1 MSIAIIGSMNIKKAV
16 VLSVASLMF
25 ICGCDNGSKDSSD
38 VGGMPITGG
47 EVTDVTFVAG
57 GGMITV
63 EKKQVEHSCVL
74 KTGGE
79 ERTVIF
85 SANIE
90 YPMHFGIPKQEYQNL
105 KSLVDEMFNNGTNF
119 EISAENVFS
128 NLVESVRHL
137 STNEASKA
145 NRNYSM
151 RADGKI
157 VFTDERYF
165 SYKLEISGGE
175 GDDLRTYDRKLG
187 RTIILTEL
195 ISTNDFGVVCKQIRE
210 YVNFALGSL
219 FSVKDEKAFDQTI
232 EKILH
237 TKLSEFIIDQYG
249 LIFYFKH
256 NEWHLGLNMEVR
268 VSWDSIKDVLI
279 DKSVV
284 PTGKF
289 NENAVYIIDE
299 NDPEWWKFPIEKY
312 EYGDGTPPEFLWKGT
327 NYPYASIGHSLE
339 IPSQGNIPK
348 EKYDL
353 FHSTLGAF
361 ITHGKKPYE
370 TIKKAVYR
378 ETVKFWFKHIE
389 ENKKNPKNAYG
400 IYMLN
405 AHIPYRGPE
414 YVSYCLS
421 EQDGPPSGTV
431 YSNFVWNWRTMRQLK
446 LEEIIDMN
454 KRRQL
459 WEMIRKDLS
468 KDNADFVWPDWAKKW
483 PTDMTNFW
491 LDGKGVYWEYWA
503 GEVFAGYNGQITIFL
518 SWEELKPIIR
528 MDFTV
533 PTK

>member
-1 MSIAIIGSMNIKKAV
+1 
-16 VLSVASLMF
+16 
-25 ICGCDNGSKDSSD
+25 
-38 VGGMPITGG
+38 
-47 EVTDVTFVAG
+47 
-57 GGMITV
+57 
-63 EKKQVEHSCVL
+63 
-74 KTGGE
+74 
-79 ERTVIF
+79 
-85 SANIE
+85 
-90 YPMHFGIPKQEYQNL
+90 
-105 KSLVDEMFNNGTNF
+105 
-119 EISAENVFS
+119 
-128 NLVESVRHL
+128 
-137 STNEASKA
+137 
-145 NRNYSM
+145 
-151 RADGKI
+151 
-157 VFTDERYF
+157 
-165 SYKLEISGGE
+165 
-175 GDDLRTYDRKLG
+175 
-187 RTIILTEL
+187 
-195 ISTNDFGVVCKQIRE
+195 
-210 YVNFALGSL
+210 
-219 FSVKDEKAFDQTI
+219 
-232 EKILH
+232 
-237 TKLSEFIIDQYG
+237 
-249 LIFYFKH
+249 
-256 NEWHLGLNMEVR
+256 
-268 VSWDSIKDVLI
+268 
-279 DKSVV
+279 
-284 PTGKF
+284 
-289 NENAVYIIDE
+289 
-299 NDPEWWKFPIEKY
+299 
-312 EYGDGTPPEFLWKGT
+312 
-327 NYPYASIGHSLE
+327 
-339 IPSQGNIPK
+339 
-348 EKYDL
+348 
-353 FHSTLGAF
+353 LGAF

-370 TIKKAVYR
+370 TIEKAVYR